1 MRAKELS
8 KVISNNIVQLKYNL
22 EVKIMLTSLMR
33 TNGWLPTVF
42 EDFFNNDFMPRVNTT
57 APAVNVKEDES
68 YIKNMVIPSRCSYL
82 FYTQNV

>member
-1 MRAKELS
+1 MFRNE
-8 KVISNNIVQLKYNL
+8 
-22 EVKIMLTSLMR
+22 
-33 TNGWLPTVF
+33 WFPTL
-42 EDFFNNDFMPRVNTT
+42 FNEFLDNDLMPRANTT